1 MIENLLVGLPGDRPG
16 GLVLTIIFALGA
28 SIGALVTGFA
38 YAAVCVRF
46 PRSTIALQAASA
58 FLRGVPLLLLIFFLA
73 QLTTLP
79 AAFAGLVALILYSF
93 SHIGE
98 ILRSYLAAYP
108 AELAAQ
114 ARVVGVGPVHE
125 WLTLR
130 LPWAFARSFD
140 ALGTHWVSLLKDTGA
155 LVVLGIGEL
164 TTVGKVLGEG
174 PGGQGRWLEVMLW
187 GSAFYLLAT
196 LFLLAGLHAGRR
208 LAFVHAV
215 ARS

>member
-1 MIENLLVGLPGDRPG
+1 MIENLLLGLPGDRPG
-16 GLVLTIIFALGA
+16 GLLLTLLFALGA
-28 SIGALVTGFA
+28 SAGALVTGFL
-38 YAAVCVRF
+38 YAAICVRF
-46 PRSTIALQAASA
+46 PRSTFALQAASA

-79 AAFAGLVALILYSF
+79 AGFAGLVALILYSF

-98 ILRSYLAAYP
+98 VLRSYLAAYP
-108 AELAAQ
+108 TELAAQ
-114 ARVVGVGPVHE
+114 ARVVGIGPVQE

-130 LPWAFARSFD
+130 LPWAFGRSFD

-155 LVVLGIGEL
+155 LVVLGVGEL

-174 PGGQGRWLEVMLW
+174 PGGQERWLEVMLW
-187 GSAFYLLAT
+187 GSGFYLLAT
-196 LFLLAGLHAGRR
+196 VFLLAALHAGRR
-208 LAFVHAV
+208 LAFVEGV